1 MHEIPV
7 WSSSISGGVKR
18 WKCTTCDEYTGS
30 REALLAAGHARAEW
44 FPAAEQLDSR
54 GRRKRTFSVQT
65 EAGSVVLTEQR
76 NGQWRIEAPVSRE
89 ECERRR
95 GEWLAQRQ
103 REQKLRAQRE
113 HAADP

>member
-7 WSSSISGGVKR
+7 WTSSISGGVKR
-18 WKCTTCDEYTGS
+18 WKCTTYDEYTGS
-30 REALLAAGHARAEW
+30 REALLAGGYARAEW
-44 FPAAEQLDSR
+44 FPAGAQLDSR
-54 GRRKRTFSVQT
+54 GRRKRTFLIAAPT
-65 EAGSVVLTEQR
+65 GKVVLSERR
-76 NGQWRIEAPVSRE
+76 NGQWRVEVPVPAE

-95 GEWLAQRQ
+95 AEWVAQRQ